1 MTDITVKLNINPG
14 PGKAA
19 VTCHP
24 PQFNANLG
32 NQEIKWNPGG
42 DEDFTFTSLTGLSEN
57 PPFSG
62 LAVSDSEITIND
74 NDQNAGE
81 YSYTIW
87 VRADANG
94 SPYSTIPTDPAAT
107 ATDPCIVNR

>member
-1 MTDITVKLNINPG
+1 MTDITVILTINPE
-14 PGKAA
+14 PGEAA

-24 PQFNANLG
+24 PRFSADSG
-32 NQEIKWNPGG
+32 NHKIKWNSGG
-42 DEDFTFTSLTGLSEN
+42 NEGFSFTSLTGLTEG

-62 LAVSDSEITIND
+62 LAVSADEITIND
-74 NDQNAGE
+74 DDQGPGE

-87 VRADANG
+87 VQADANG
-94 SPYSTIPTDPAAT
+94 LPYSTIPTDLAAT